1 MITEEIY
8 IEDKHQ
14 LRSWLDKNHDSYKG
28 IWLVYDKK
36 NSGKRTLSYDEL
48 VEEVLCF
55 GWVDS
60 LPRSKNGNQ
69 AMYYIS
75 PRKPKS
81 PWSKLNKQRIEKLT
95 IEKRIARAGLE
106 FIERSKKDG
115 SWISYDNIENLVVP
129 VELKTAF
136 SKNRKAEENFNN
148 FSNSN
153 KKQILWYISSA
164 KQEETK
170 NKRITQIVAEA
181 AKNNNPLEYRKKKAK

>member
-1 MITEEIY
+1 MISEEIY

-14 LRSWLDKNHDSYKG
+14 LRSWLDKNHDSCKG
-28 IWLVYDKK
+28 IWLVYNKK
-36 NSGKRTLSYDEL
+36 NSGKRMLSYDEL

-75 PRKPKS
+75 PRRPKS

-106 FIERSKKDG
+106 VIERSKKDG
-115 SWISYDNIENLVVP
+115 SWSSYDNIENLVVP

-164 KQEETK
+164 KHVETK
-170 NKRITQIVAEA
+170 HKRINQIVAESA
-181 AKNNNPLEYRKKKAK
+181 RNNNPLEYRKNK